1 MGEAMTK
8 LRRIAIFCLGPY
20 GSTALFAV
28 VTGLLSA
35 RLGWFGVGMAGT
47 LGLLVARQL
56 ERHDGPA
63 PGLGTGGLRRMIRQ
77 IETQTPRPGR
87 DDRPSAA
94 SGTEPGEPP
103 YLLNAASLA
112 MVVLGFYMFLRY
124 QVGPDL

>member
-1 MGEAMTK
+1 MQ
-8 LRRIAIFCLGPY
+8 LSRIAIFCLGPY

-28 VTGLLSA
+28 VTGLLGA

-56 ERHDGPA
+56 ERPDGPP

-77 IETQTPRPGR
+77 IETRNAPPARGQQ
-87 DDRPSAA
+87 PSAA

-112 MVVLGFYMFLRY
+112 MVVLGFYMFLRH